1 MDAKHLTSRCGQL
14 YLDVHIQVK
23 LGIQKMKKISS
34 PLDLNG
40 TGYCASFNFR
50 KTARAVTRLY
60 DAALEET
67 GIRSTQ
73 FAILVGIAKNQPVSI
88 GRLGDLLVIDST
100 TLTRSLRLLQK
111 EGLLAISNR
120 AAMRQRFLTVTP
132 KGERVLA
139 RSLPAW
145 RKAQERFVA
154 AVGSEYWVDL
164 RKELE
169 RLGHIAVDLEKLQKE
184 VTALNS
190 SQ

>member
-1 MDAKHLTSRCGQL
+1 
-14 YLDVHIQVK
+14 
-23 LGIQKMKKISS
+23 MKKISS

-60 DAALEET
+60 DAALQES

-111 EGLLAISNR
+111 EGFIAISNR
-120 AAMRQRFLTVTP
+120 AAMRQRFLTVTA

-145 RKAQERFVA
+145 RKAQ
-154 AVGSEYWVDL
+154 
-164 RKELE
+164 
-169 RLGHIAVDLEKLQKE
+169 
-184 VTALNS
+184 
-190 SQ
+190 

>member
-1 MDAKHLTSRCGQL
+1 M
-14 YLDVHIQVK
+14 HIHVK
-23 LGIQKMKKISS
+23 DELQRMKKKNST
-34 PLDLNG
+34 PLDLSG

-50 KTARAVTRLY
+50 RTARAVTSLY
-60 DAALEET
+60 DTALQKS

-73 FAILVGIAKNQPVSI
+73 FAILVGVAKNQPVSI
-88 GRLGDLLVIDST
+88 GALANVLVIDGT
-100 TLTRSLRLLQK
+100 TLTRSLRLLQT
-111 EGLLAISNR
+111 EGFIAISNR
-120 AAMRQRFLTVTP
+120 AAMRQRFLTVTA